1 GRARA
6 RQLLRGHAEGA
17 GSLPETA
24 QLGRHREPEQAG
36 GAEGGDALLGEAAL
50 LVDVG
55 TVPSHDVE
63 RQRQLAGFET
73 VRMRHRTLLR
83 PARGAEPS
91 EVIVWGNRHA
101 TRWDASS
108 GE

>member
-1 GRARA
+1 
-6 RQLLRGHAEGA
+6 
-17 GSLPETA
+17 
-24 QLGRHREPEQAG
+24 
-36 GAEGGDALLGEAAL
+36 GAEGGDALLGEAAF
-50 LVDVG
+50 LVHLG
-55 TVPSHDVE
+55 AVPSHDVE

-101 TRWDASS
+101 TRGDASS
-108 GE
+108 GERAADHGSEVRPSGSRRARLYPPIASRGRVILAAD